1 MTREVSSVRD
11 VDQSDPTGGVGIHG
25 YLAEWARR
33 TPDAPAVVAD
43 DEQLTYAELATAARR
58 LAAGLARAGVSP
70 GDRVVLWSDKRAG
83 AVALMQAAL
92 SLGAPYV
99 PVSAANPP
107 ARVWRIAADCAA
119 TVVIADGPAADRVAR
134 EGGAPDGPPMVSLDE
149 LARWGAEADVPPVHR
164 PEPDDPAYILYTS
177 GSTGA
182 PKGVCLSHRNAA
194 AFVEW
199 AGDLLAVSPRDRLA
213 NHAPFNFDLSV
224 FDLYAAFRAGASVH
238 LVPAELAYAPVQ
250 LARFVR
256 DEGITIWYSV
266 PSALTLMIRDGG
278 LLDGPPPPTLRACV
292 FAGEVMPIRYVHELR
307 AAWPG
312 VRLLNWYGPTET
324 NVCASYE
331 VTDVDEG
338 RDRPLPIGRPA
349 SGAVL
354 TLVPPDP
361 DGAAGTGECP
371 EGEIVADGPTVMLG
385 YWGREPQRG
394 PYRTGDLGRLA
405 SDGTLEYLGRRDDMA
420 KVRGNRVEPGEI
432 EAVLAAHP
440 DVAAAAVVVA
450 GVGLAARLHAV
461 VVPAG
466 DRRPGLLE
474 IKRWC
479 AGQLPTYMIVD
490 SVQAATSLPLTPNG
504 KTDRAALL
512 AAIEG
517 GGPLLAPN

>member
-1 MTREVSSVRD
+1 MPTVRD
-11 VDQSDPTGGVGIHG
+11 VDRSDAPGGAGIHG
-25 YLAEWARR
+25 YVAAWARR
-33 TPDAPAVVAD
+33 TPDAPAVTAEG
-43 DEQLTYAELATAARR
+43 EQLTYAELAATARR
-58 LAAGLARAGVSP
+58 LAAGLTRAGVSV
-70 GDRVVLWSDKRAG
+70 GDRVVLWSDKRPA
-83 AVALMQAAL
+83 AVAVMQAAL

-119 TVVIADGPAADRVAR
+119 TVVVADAPGAERVAR
-134 EGGAPDGPPMVSLDE
+134 EGAVPGGPPLVTLDE
-149 LARWGAEADVPPVHR
+149 LERLGADSDPPPVH
-164 PEPDDPAYILYTS
+164 PPDLDDPAYILYTS

-182 PKGVCLSHRNAA
+182 PKGVSLSHRNAT

-199 AGDLLAVSPRDRLA
+199 AGDLLAVSSRDRLA

-256 DEGITIWYSV
+256 EAGITIWYSV

-278 LLDGPPPPTLRACV
+278 LLEGPPPPALRACV
-292 FAGEVMPIRYVHELR
+292 FAGEVMPIRYVHDLR
-307 AAWPG
+307 AAWPA

-331 VTDVDEG
+331 VTDADAG
-338 RDRPLPIGRPA
+338 RDRPLPIGRSA

-354 TLVPPDP
+354 NLDPPMSN
-361 DGAAGTGECP
+361 GAGGDSVGDHP
-371 EGEIVADGPTVMLG
+371 EGEIVVDGPTVMLG

-394 PYRTGDLGRLA
+394 PYRTGDLGRRA
-405 SDGTLEYLGRRDDMA
+405 SDGCLEYLGRHDDMA

-450 GVGLAARLHAV
+450 GAGLAARLHAV

>member
-1 MTREVSSVRD
+1 MRD
-11 VDQSDPTGGVGIHG
+11 TDRSHAPGGAGIHD
-25 YLAEWARR
+25 YVAAWARR
-33 TPDAPAVVAD
+33 TPDAPAVAA
-43 DEQLTYAELATAARR
+43 EGELLTYAELAATARR
-58 LAAGLARAGVSP
+58 LAAGLARAGVSV
-70 GDRVVLWSDKRAG
+70 GDRVVLWSDKRPA
-83 AVALMQAAL
+83 AVAVMQAAL

-119 TVVIADGPAADRVAR
+119 TVVVADAPGAERVAR
-134 EGGAPDGPPMVSLDE
+134 EGGVPGGAPLVTLDE
-149 LARWGAEADVPPVHR
+149 LERLGVDRDPPPVHQ
-164 PEPDDPAYILYTS
+164 PDPDDPAYILYTS

-182 PKGVCLSHRNAA
+182 PKGVSLSHRNAT

-199 AGDLLAVSPRDRLA
+199 AGDLLAVSSRDRLA

-256 DEGITIWYSV
+256 EEGITIWYSV

-278 LLDGPPPPTLRACV
+278 LLEGPPPPALRACV
-292 FAGEVMPIRYVHELR
+292 FAGEVMPIRYVHDLR
-307 AAWPG
+307 AAWPA

-331 VTDVDEG
+331 VTDADAG
-338 RDRPLPIGRPA
+338 RDRPLPIGRSA
-349 SGAVL
+349 SGAL
-354 TLVPPDP
+354 LNLDPPTSN
-361 DGAAGTGECP
+361 GAGGDRVGDHP
-371 EGEIVADGPTVMLG
+371 EGEIVVDGPTVMLG

-394 PYRTGDLGRLA
+394 PYRTGDLGRLG
-405 SDGTLEYLGRRDDMA
+405 SDGCLEYLGRHDDMA

-450 GVGLAARLHAV
+450 GTGLAARLHAV
-461 VVPAG
+461 VVPTG